1 MTWPLLRSPLVLAI
15 GLLAAAYIG
24 LCAWLYL
31 SQRSLIYFPQ
41 FTGVDAR
48 DTDIEIRRGDVTLRG
63 WVVNPGRPAAIIY
76 FGGNAERIERGRD
89 AFAAWF
95 PDQSVYLVAYRG
107 YGASD
112 GAPREAD
119 LFTDAVAV
127 FDHVRARHG
136 GPVVVVG
143 RSLGSG
149 VASYLGSQ
157 RPVARLALVTPF
169 DSMAELGAAHYP
181 WLPARWLLRDRYEST
196 RHLSGYHGPVLVIR
210 AGRDTI
216 VPPANTDR
224 LIRSLPSPPTV
235 VALPAADHNT
245 LDGDPSYRAALVR
258 FLAVHEGHD
267 TTHPG
272 PPPASP
278 R

>member
-1 MTWPLLRSPLVLAI
+1 MTWLRSPLVLAI
-15 GLLAAAYIG
+15 GLLAAGYIG

-48 DTDIEIRRGDVTLRG
+48 ATDIEIRRDDVTLRG

-95 PDQSVYLVAYRG
+95 PGHSVYLVAYRG
-107 YGASD
+107 YGASE
-112 GAPREAD
+112 GSPRETD
-119 LFTDAVAV
+119 LLADAVAV
-127 FDHVRARHG
+127 YDQVRARHE
-136 GPVVVVG
+136 GPIAVVG

-149 VASYLGSQ
+149 VASYLASQ

-169 DSMAELGAAHYP
+169 DSMAAMGAAHYP
-181 WLPARWLLRDRYEST
+181 WLPVRWLLRDRYEST
-196 RHLSGYHGPVLVIR
+196 RHLSSYQGPVLVIR

-216 VPPANTDR
+216 VPPANTGR
-224 LIRSLPSPPTV
+224 LVRSLRSRPTV
-235 VALPAADHNT
+235 VVLPAADHNT
-245 LDGDPSYRAALVR
+245 LDDDPGYRAALVR
-258 FLAVHEGHD
+258 FLGVHEGAD
-267 TTHPG
+267 ATVPA

-278 R
+278 I